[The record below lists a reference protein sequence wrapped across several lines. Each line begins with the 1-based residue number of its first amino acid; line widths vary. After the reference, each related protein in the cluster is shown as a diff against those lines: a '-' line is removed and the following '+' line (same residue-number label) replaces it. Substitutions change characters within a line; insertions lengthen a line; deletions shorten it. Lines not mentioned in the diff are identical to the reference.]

1 MTPVG
6 LPPVG
11 LRCAHL
17 ENPLG
22 VAPDRV
28 RFGWR
33 LSGDGLQQAFQIQ
46 VTRNGGGFHPDTPP
60 SWDSGQT
67 PSGDSADVPYAGPPL
82 VRGALY
88 EWRVRVWDA
97 AGTASPWSDPA
108 SFEVELGPGDWSASW
123 IGLGPVR
130 EDFTPPS
137 QPGRPDAVL
146 SALRPA
152 PHLRRSF
159 TVAGP
164 VAAARL
170 RVTALGLY
178 EARLNGH
185 RVGDAYLT
193 PGWTDYDQRVLYQ
206 SYDVTDLI
214 TPGENVLGAILG
226 DGWYCGFV
234 GFDAKRAG
242 AHYGSAPEL
251 LAQLDITLADGTAAR
266 VVTDE
271 EWTGRSADIRH
282 ADLLMGERQ
291 DRRLALDG
299 WDGFAPDGADSPGW
313 RAVHARPLDERVI
326 AADPGVPV
334 RVTQEIEPATVS
346 RTAEGTYLVDFGQNL
361 TGWVRVRATGPAG
374 TTIRVRHAEVLDD
387 AGALYTDNLR
397 TARQADEYVLAGG
410 PAVLEPHFTV
420 HGFRYAE
427 LTGYP
432 GAPGPGDIT
441 ARVVHSDITAA
452 GSFEST
458 EPWLDQLFRN
468 IDWGQRGNFISVPTD
483 CPQRDERLG
492 WLGDAQIFARTAC
505 YNRDVAAFF
514 AKWLDDVA
522 EAQFPSGAFPDI
534 APRLNFPGAGA
545 PAWGDAGVIVP
556 WTVWKMYGDR
566 GLPARHFGAMTAWM
580 DFIERGNPG
589 YLRTR
594 ELGHSYNDWLAP
606 GADDTPRELLATA
619 YWAHDAALLAELAE
633 AVGRPQDAARYRE
646 LRAKIGA
653 AFADAFVAGDGRL
666 ASGTQTAYVL
676 GLHLDLIPDEL
687 RAAAAGHLVSAI
699 GAAGGHLATGF
710 VGVGYL
716 LPALSATGHT
726 EVAYRLLSQRSFP
739 SWRYMIDRGATT
751 IWERWDGWSAERG
764 FQSAWMNSFNHYS
777 LGSVGEWL
785 YRYVLGID
793 QEAGTAGFGRLVLRP
808 HPGGSLAAASGS
820 YQSVRGPVRAGWTR
834 SGGRLSYRVELP
846 ANVRASV
853 HLPSADAAAVR
864 DAAGGAPAATGA
876 FPGLLGA
883 GEAVFHVGPGRHEFS
898 GPDVQPVG

>member
-1 MTPVG
+1 VT
-6 LPPVG
+6 PVG

-17 ENPLG
+17 DNPLG
-22 VAPDRV
+22 IAPDRV
-28 RFGWR
+28 RFGWL
-33 LSGDGLQQAFQIQ
+33 LSGDGLQQAYQIQ
-46 VTRNGGGFHPDTPP
+46 VTQNVGGWLPGVSV
-60 SWDSGQT
+60 SWDSGHT
-67 PSGDSADVPYAGPPL
+67 PSGDSVDVPYAGPPL
-82 VRGALY
+82 VPGGRY

-97 AGTASPWSDPA
+97 AGTASPWSEPA
-108 SFEVELGPGDWSASW
+108 SFEVELAPGDWAASW

-137 QPGRPDAVL
+137 QPGRPDAVAN
-146 SALRPA
+146 ALRPV

-170 RVTALGLY
+170 HVTALGLY

-185 RVGDAYLT
+185 RIGDAYLT

-206 SYDVTDLI
+206 SYDVTDLVRA
-214 TPGENVLGAILG
+214 GENVLGAILG

-242 AHYGSAPEL
+242 AHYGPAPEL
-251 LAQLDITLADGTAAR
+251 LAQLDITLADGSVQR

-291 DRRLALDG
+291 DLRLALPG
-299 WDGFAPDGADSPGW
+299 WDSSGPDSANSADQPGW
-313 RAVHARPLDERVI
+313 RPVRPRPLDERVI

-334 RVTQEIEPATVS
+334 RVTQEIAPATVS
-346 RTAEGTYLVDFGQNL
+346 RTADGTYLVDFGQNL
-361 TGWVRVRATGPAG
+361 TGWVRLRAAGPAG

-397 TARQADEYVLAGG
+397 TARQADEYVLAGR
-410 PAVLEPHFTV
+410 PVVLEPHFTV

-432 GAPGPGDIT
+432 GEPGPGDIT
-441 ARVVHSDITAA
+441 ARVVHSDITAT

-458 EPWLDQLFRN
+458 EPWLMRLFEN
-468 IDWGQRGNFISVPTD
+468 IDWGQRGNFINVPTD

-522 EAQFPSGAFPDI
+522 EAQLPSGAFPDI
-534 APRLNFPGAGA
+534 APRLNFPGAGT

-566 GLPARHFGAMTAWM
+566 GLPTRLFGAMAAWM

-633 AVGRPQDAARYRE
+633 AIGRPEDAARYRE

-653 AFADAFVAGDGRL
+653 AFADAFVSGDGRL

-676 GLHLDLIPDEL
+676 GLHMDLIPDDL
-687 RAAAAGHLVSAI
+687 RAAAAGHLADAVQ
-699 GAAGGHLATGF
+699 AADGHLTTGF

-716 LPALSATGHT
+716 LPALSATGYS
-726 EVAYRLLSQRSFP
+726 EVAYGLLEQRTFP

-751 IWERWDGWSAERG
+751 IWERWDGWSAEGG

-793 QEAGTAGFGRLVLRP
+793 QRPGTAGFGDLVLRP
-808 HPGGSLAAASGS
+808 HPGGSLGRVNGR
-820 YQSVRGPVRAGWTR
+820 YQSVRGPVSAGWER
-834 SGGRLSYRVELP
+834 SDGRLTYRVELP

-853 HLPSADAAAVR
+853 HVPSADAAAVR
-864 DAAGGAPAATGA
+864 DAAGGAPAATGD

-883 GEAVFHVGPGRHEFS
+883 REAVFYVVPGRHEFS
-898 GPDVQPVG
+898 GPDVRL